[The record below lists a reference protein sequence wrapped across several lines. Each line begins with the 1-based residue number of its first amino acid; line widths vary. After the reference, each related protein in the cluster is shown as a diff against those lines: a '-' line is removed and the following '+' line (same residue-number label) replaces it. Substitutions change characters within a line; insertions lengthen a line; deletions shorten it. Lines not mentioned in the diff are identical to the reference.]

1 MSKTIE
7 STVEKLPQ
15 DLAMAGVVSNQHVF
29 VTVLDEDELAKLEA
43 LRADLQ
49 VGLNDLDA
57 GRAGPLDIETFI
69 AELHEKHAAKSPAA

>member
-15 DLAMAGVVSNQHVF
+15 DLAKAGASGGQRVF
-29 VTVLDEDELAKLEA
+29 VTVLDEEEFAKLEA

-49 VGLNDLDA
+49 VGLDDLDA
-57 GRAGPLDIETFI
+57 GRVGPLDIDAFI
-69 AELHEKHAAKSPAA
+69 AELHDRHAAKSPVS